1 MKNRLFVV
9 LFSTILLISTDIMSR
24 DVPFTILHFS
34 DSHSYLLG
42 TGKKNN
48 NLEYTYGGLSRAAT
62 IIANTRG
69 TDTNVMVFHS
79 GDIFTGDFF
88 FNRYFSAPEYT
99 ILSRLQFD
107 AIAVGNHEFDL
118 GPQVFYNAVKKGFEG
133 NDIPLLSAN
142 LDLSGFPLLN
152 EFIYP
157 YIIKDYNGVRVG
169 TFGLTIPD
177 PSSNPYPVVISDSI
191 LQKAS
196 LTVQMLYSQNC
207 DVVICL
213 SHLGFSFD
221 NTLASIIPGI
231 HIILGGHDHL
241 ITYQPAFVEN
251 PAGFNTMICHPG
263 EHYKIAGKLKFV
275 FSNGNVLFKSYTP
288 IEIKSDIP
296 HDQRIKDYINSYKEG
311 IITKYGE
318 VYGKEI
324 SNAEFDISPE
334 WDEESPF
341 RDTPL
346 GNLITDAYREKT
358 GTQIS
363 ITARGLMVDKL
374 YEGKVTGNDIF
385 RLTPYGYDTTTGLG
399 FNLETFSIKGI
410 ELKRAMELI
419 FAIAPDNLSFFP
431 QFSGLKFDYDKNL
444 PIGGRVLLSSMS
456 VNDTAFSLTK
466 DYSVTVNT
474 GMLSALIKLGIRM
487 NDVTPTFIPEYKSV
501 FNFISN
507 YENLNY
513 VSTGRIRELKV
524 NSIGNGNAGNTGYK
538 LFDNYPN
545 PFNSTTVIKYTL
557 PRDGRVSIKIYDV
570 TGKVLSVPVNQFHR
584 AGEYSLRFN
593 GNNLSTGIYFYRMES
608 GGFIQTRKFVLIK

>member
-1 MKNRLFVV
+1 MRRRLTLIAFSA
-9 LFSTILLISTDIMSR
+9 LFIFSTELLSR

-42 TGKKNN
+42 TGKKNS
-48 NLEYTYGGLSRAAT
+48 NLEYTFGGLSRVASVIT
-62 IIANTRG
+62 NTRS

-79 GDIFTGDFF
+79 GDVFTGDFF
-88 FNRYFSAPEYT
+88 FNRYFSAPEFT
-99 ILSRLQFD
+99 ILSRLQLD

-118 GPQVFYNAVKKGFEG
+118 GPQVLYSAIKKGFEG
-133 NDIPLLSAN
+133 NNIPLLSAN
-142 LDLSGFPLLN
+142 LDLNGFPLLN

-177 PSSNPYPVVISDSI
+177 PSSNPFPVIISDSI

-196 LTVQMLYSQNC
+196 LTVQSLYSQNC
-207 DVVICL
+207 DVIVCL

-221 NTLASIIPGI
+221 NALASIIPGI

-251 PAGFNTMICHPG
+251 PAGFNTIICHPG
-263 EHYKIAGKLKFV
+263 EHYKFVGKLKFV
-275 FSNGNVLFKSYTP
+275 FSNGNVLFQNYSP

-311 IITKYGE
+311 IISKYGE
-318 VYGKEI
+318 VYRKEI
-324 SNAEFDISPE
+324 SNAEFDIAPE
-334 WDEESPF
+334 WDEESLF

-358 GTQIS
+358 GTQMS
-363 ITARGLMVDKL
+363 ITARGLMADKL
-374 YEGKVTGNDIF
+374 YQGKVTGNDIF
-385 RLTPYGYDTTTGLG
+385 RLTPYGYDSLTGLG
-399 FNLETFSIKGI
+399 FNLVTFSIKGL
-410 ELKRAMELI
+410 EFKRALELI
-419 FAIAPDNLSFFP
+419 FAVAPDNLSFFP

-444 PIGGRVLLSSMS
+444 PIGGRVLLSSMF
-456 VNDTAFSLTK
+456 VNDTAFSLLK

-474 GMLSALIKLGIRM
+474 GMLSALMKLGIQM
-487 NDVTPTFIPEYKSV
+487 SEVTATSIPEYKSI

-524 NSIGNGNAGNTGYK
+524 NYIGSGNNNIPEFK
-538 LFDNYPN
+538 LYNNYPN
-545 PFNSTTVIKYTL
+545 PFNSTTIIKYSL
-557 PRDGRVSIKIYDV
+557 PKDGNVSIKVFDV
-570 TGKVLSVPVNQFHR
+570 TGKEISILVNQFQR
-584 AGEYSLRFN
+584 AGEYSVRFN
-593 GNNLSTGIYFYRMES
+593 ANNLSTGVYFYRMES
-608 GGFIQTRKFVLIK
+608 YGFAQTRKFILIK